1 MAEKEKKE
9 KTELRKRFEKSKYAV
24 KAYAQAI
31 GVTAA
36 MLSGVLDGKFTGKK
50 AHRGGISRVIIL
62 ELQKDGIWQDELP
75 WKVE

>member
-1 MAEKEKKE
+1 MEKKN
-9 KTELRKRFEKSKYAV
+9 KTELRKRFEKSKYSV
-24 KAYAQAI
+24 NAYSQAI

-50 AHRGGISRVIIL
+50 AHRSGASRVIIL

>member
-24 KAYAQAI
+24 SAYAQAI
-31 GVTAA
+31 GVTKE
-36 MLSGVLDGKFTGKK
+36 MLSGVLDGKFNGKK
-50 AHRGGISRVIIL
+50 AHRGGTSRVIIL